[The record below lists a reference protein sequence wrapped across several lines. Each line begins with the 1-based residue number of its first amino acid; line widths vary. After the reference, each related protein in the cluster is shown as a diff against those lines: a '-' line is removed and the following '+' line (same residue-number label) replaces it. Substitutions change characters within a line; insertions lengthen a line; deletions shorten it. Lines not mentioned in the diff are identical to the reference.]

1 MICIELTRGYTAL
14 IDDEDAHLAEY
25 DWCALVTKTG
35 LVYAHRKGTRGEYE
49 KGSTRPTFLL
59 HRQVVGATDRSQRVD
74 HLNGDTLDNRRANLL
89 LADHAHNM
97 RNTGRR
103 RNNVTGVPGVQFHKR
118 LQRFQ
123 VFMQVNGKNTYF
135 GSFDDLEAAAA
146 HRKALEAEHWGGQY
160 PRRAA

>member
-1 MICIELTRGYTAL
+1 MICIDLTRGYTAI
-14 IDDEDAHLAEY
+14 IDDQDAHLAKY

-35 LVYAHRKGTRGEYE
+35 PVYAQRKGMRGEYE

-74 HLNGDTLDNRRANLL
+74 HLDGNTLNNRRENLL
-89 LADHAHNM
+89 LADHTHNM
-97 RNTGRR
+97 RNTGLRK
-103 RNNVTGVPGVQFHKR
+103 NNVTGVSGVQFNKR

-123 VFMQVNGKNTYF
+123 VFMQVNGKNTYC
-135 GSFDDLEAAAA
+135 GSFDDLESAAA
-146 HRKALEAEHWGGQY
+146 HRKALEAEHWGRLY

>member
-35 LVYAHRKGTRGEYE
+35 LVYAQRKGMRDEYE

>member
-35 LVYAHRKGTRGEYE
+35 LVYAQRKGTRGEYE
-49 KGSTRPTFLL
+49 NGSTRPTFLL

-146 HRKALEAEHWGGQY
+146 HRRALEAEHWGGQY